1 MFDEFWKTQEAT
13 PMTPEHAKAHERI
26 GTWGAVGMGAFLLLG
41 LAFGAAVLWNPDL
54 PKLVNGLAAG
64 ATLAGFTAAGLGLGV
79 AVGCLR
85 TRRDFF
91 DAPAGRGWLKLV
103 GVKSVKSLRVICA
116 LVVAVVVPLAA
127 VAVYFT
133 IRSFNG

>member
-1 MFDEFWKTQEAT
+1 
-13 PMTPEHAKAHERI
+13 
-26 GTWGAVGMGAFLLLG
+26 MGSFLLLS
-41 LAFGAAVLWNPDL
+41 LAFGAAVVWNPDL

-91 DAPAGRGWLKLV
+91 DAPTGRGWLKLV
-103 GVKSVKSLRVICA
+103 GVKSVSALGVICA
-116 LVVAVVVPLAA
+116 LVVAGVVPLAA
-127 VAVYFT
+127 AAVYF
-133 IRSFNG
+133 IVRSFNG